1 MVYDWDAHEKLCFQ
15 LYINEK
21 SLSLFIHLCSPMVF
35 VVPLA
40 GRTAR
45 STSGKAY
52 PRFTTEPGLGPG
64 PGPGPNPGKRAFQT
78 QFRKWDFPSK
88 QNPAHKNGRL
98 VARVKELWERNLTQ
112 GEMLAVLREDG
123 FDIKKRELIRVRT
136 RNRWLLK
143 AANGERSREG
153 NGDEEEVVAGSG
165 RRGASVVTI
174 DDGFGSRGG
183 EGVVTPGTPT
193 DREMLGSSLPGEGEG
208 DEDDDAVGGKE
219 SNGNNSS
226 NNRRKR
232 RRLRAWEAASSHG
245 SQHSIAPR
253 FPSETTLDDA
263 KAILGLETDVY
274 RQVRVTFAQLC
285 EEAGI
290 VKKTIAGP
298 ERWEA
303 VKARL
308 VRETPRLRAVMWD
321 DEESGDANGNSNSNS
336 NSSNNRSSNNH
347 ESKKLAL
354 DVICTDI
361 TKRARTLEKRLTLA
375 EAKNILGVNPE
386 EARDL
391 RAAFE
396 RILKREGLGCKSEAG
411 PAQWA
416 ELKAEWEAGSELV
429 RRVLAPPGDEGDEGD
444 GGASSVHAHAH
455 AEKVR
460 ALDVLA
466 KDVMKRLRDDASRRE
481 QPQKRGVTQQTQ
493 LVRDDAKRQ
502 EDVQAI
508 QIRAQSAQPEMADA
522 LEDED
527 DLGGGQYV
535 DASQVSVPPSMG
547 LVPGSGASQQPQML
561 MPTVSMQVQA
571 AAAADP
577 MGHSAARILSSAL
590 LGQPDMG
597 LETHHMG
604 SSLLLAA
611 DAQAAFV
618 DQQYAQQYAVAAA
631 AAAQQQQQQQPVF
644 HAPSSPLPQH
654 QHPQPQPPSTTSIA
668 VYLRLHPSST
678 FMATTTIWIATLSSH
693 SVQELRHAAAS
704 KFPGAICL
712 RLEGVLKDGK
722 GGEMPLAIEQ
732 DGELAAYLAHLRGA
746 AGGLGTPTFNVQLIP
761 GWKT

>member
-1 MVYDWDAHEKLCFQ
+1 MVYDWDSHEKLCFQ

-21 SLSLFIHLCSPMVF
+21 RSLEDIMV
-35 VVPLA
+35 
-40 GRTAR
+40 
-45 STSGKAY
+45 
-52 PRFTTEPGLGPG
+52 
-64 PGPGPNPGKRAFQT
+64 KRAFQT

-88 QNPAHKNGRL
+88 QNPAYKNGRL
-98 VARVKELWERNLTQ
+98 VARIKELWERNLSQ

-123 FDIKKRELIRVRT
+123 FDIKKRELIR
-136 RNRWLLK
+136 
-143 AANGERSREG
+143 SPM
-153 NGDEEEVVAGSG
+153 
-165 RRGASVVTI
+165 VTI
-174 DDGFGSRGG
+174 DDGFGNHDGA
-183 EGVVTPGTPT
+183 GVVTPGTLT
-193 DREMLGSSLPGEGEG
+193 DREMLGSPLTGEGEE
-208 DEDDDAVGGKE
+208 EDDDVGAVGDKE
-219 SNGNNSS
+219 SNIDSSSS

-232 RRLRAWEAASSHG
+232 RRLRAWEAASSHD
-245 SQHSIAPR
+245 SQHPIAPR

-263 KAILGLETDVY
+263 KAVLGLATDLY
-274 RQVRVTFAQLC
+274 RQVRATFARLC

-290 VKKTIAGP
+290 VKKTVAGP

-321 DEESGDANGNSNSNS
+321 DDESGNLNGNSNSNS
-336 NSSNNRSSNNH
+336 NINSNQNH

-411 PAQWA
+411 PAQWGK
-416 ELKAEWEAGSELV
+416 LKAQWEAGSELM
-429 RRVLAPPGDEGDEGD
+429 RRILAAPGGGGEEDDD
-444 GGASSVHAHAH
+444 GSEAGSSSVHAHAH
-455 AEKVR
+455 ADKVR

-466 KDVMKRLRDDASRRE
+466 KDVMKRLRDDVSRRE
-481 QPQKRGVTQQTQ
+481 QPRKRVGTGQQAQ
-493 LVRDDAKRQ
+493 VHRDDANRQ
-502 EDVQAI
+502 EDVTAVQV
-508 QIRAQSAQPEMADA
+508 QAQPAQ
-522 LEDED
+522 LELVDNLGDQD
-527 DLGGGQYV
+527 DLGSGQYV

-590 LGQPDMG
+590 LGQADMG
-597 LETHHMG
+597 LESHHMG

-631 AAAQQQQQQQPVF
+631 AAAQQQQQQQQPVF
-644 HAPSSPLPQH
+644 HAPPSPLPQH

-678 FMATTTIWIATLSSH
+678 FVATTTIWIATLSSH

-722 GGEMPLAIEQ
+722 GGEMPLSIEQ

>member
-21 SLSLFIHLCSPMVF
+21 RSLEDIMMYLKMHHDFAPC
-35 VVPLA
+35 
-40 GRTAR
+40 
-45 STSGKAY
+45 
-52 PRFTTEPGLGPG
+52 
-64 PGPGPNPGKRAFQT
+64 KRAFQT

-136 RNRWLLK
+136 KNRWLLK

-153 NGDEEEVVAGSG
+153 NGDEEVVAGSG
-165 RRGASVVTI
+165 RREASVVTV

-183 EGVVTPGTPT
+183 EGVVTPGTLT

-232 RRLRAWEAASSHG
+232 RRLRAWEAASSHD

-336 NSSNNRSSNNH
+336 NSSNNRSSNNQ
-347 ESKKLAL
+347 ESKRLAL

-416 ELKAEWEAGSELV
+416 ELKAEWEARSELV

-502 EDVQAI
+502 EEVQAI
-508 QIRAQSAQPEMADA
+508 QVRAQPAQPEMADA

-527 DLGGGQYV
+527 DLSGGQYV

-547 LVPGSGASQQPQML
+547 LMPGSGESQQPQML
-561 MPTVSMQVQA
+561 MPAVSMQVQA

-668 VYLRLHPSST
+668 VYLRLHSSST

>member
-1 MVYDWDAHEKLCFQ
+1 MTLSGRTASHRSSPSIRGMVYDWDAHEKLCFQ

-21 SLSLFIHLCSPMVF
+21 RSLEDIMVYLKMHHDF
-35 VVPLA
+35 APC
-40 GRTAR
+40 
-45 STSGKAY
+45 
-52 PRFTTEPGLGPG
+52 
-64 PGPGPNPGKRAFQT
+64 KRAFQT

-136 RNRWLLK
+136 KNRWLLK

-165 RRGASVVTI
+165 RRGASVVTVN
-174 DDGFGSRGG
+174 DGFGSRGG
-183 EGVVTPGTPT
+183 EGVVTPGTLT

-208 DEDDDAVGGKE
+208 DEDDDAVRGTE

-232 RRLRAWEAASSHG
+232 RRLRAWEAASSHD

-321 DEESGDANGNSNSNS
+321 DEESGDVNGSSNSNS

-429 RRVLAPPGDEGDEGD
+429 RRVLAAPGDEGD
-444 GGASSVHAHAH
+444 GGPPSVHAHAH

-481 QPQKRGVTQQTQ
+481 QPQKRGVTQLTQ

-508 QIRAQSAQPEMADA
+508 QVRAQPAQPEMADA

-577 MGHSAARILSSAL
+577 MSHSAARILSSAL

-597 LETHHMG
+597 LESHHMG

-631 AAAQQQQQQQPVF
+631 AAAQQQQQQQQPVF

>member
-21 SLSLFIHLCSPMVF
+21 RSLEDIMVYLKMHHDF
-35 VVPLA
+35 APC
-40 GRTAR
+40 
-45 STSGKAY
+45 
-52 PRFTTEPGLGPG
+52 
-64 PGPGPNPGKRAFQT
+64 KRAFQT

-98 VARVKELWERNLTQ
+98 VARVKELWERNLSQ

-136 RNRWLLK
+136 KNRWLLK
-143 AANGERSREG
+143 AANGERSKEG
-153 NGDEEEVVAGSG
+153 NGEEEEVTGSG
-165 RRGASVVTI
+165 RREAPVVTI

-183 EGVVTPGTPT
+183 AGVVTPGTFT
-193 DREMLGSSLPGEGEG
+193 GREMLGSPLTGEGEG
-208 DEDDDAVGGKE
+208 EDEDEDEDVGAVRDKE
-219 SNGNNSS
+219 SISNSNG

-232 RRLRAWEAASSHG
+232 RRLRAWEAASSHDV
-245 SQHSIAPR
+245 QHPIAPR

-263 KAILGLETDVY
+263 KAILGLAADVY
-274 RQVRVTFAQLC
+274 RQMRVTFARLC

-308 VRETPRLRAVMWD
+308 VRETPRLRAAMWD
-321 DEESGDANGNSNSNS
+321 DDESADVSGNSSH
-336 NSSNNRSSNNH
+336 NH
-347 ESKKLAL
+347 EAKKLAL

-375 EAKNILGVNPE
+375 DAKNILGVNPE

-396 RILKREGLGCKSEAG
+396 RILKREGLSCKSEAG
-411 PAQWA
+411 PAQWK
-416 ELKAEWEAGSELV
+416 ELKAQWEAGSELV
-429 RRVLAPPGDEGDEGD
+429 RRILAAAGEEGD
-444 GGASSVHAHAH
+444 GGASSVHAHAQ

-460 ALDVLA
+460 ALDVIA
-466 KDVMKRLRDDASRRE
+466 KDVMKRLRDDVSRRE
-481 QPQKRGVTQQTQ
+481 QPRKRGVTKQAQLARDNARQQG
-493 LVRDDAKRQ
+493 
-502 EDVQAI
+502 DVQANDV
-508 QIRAQSAQPEMADA
+508 QVQSAQPELVDA
-522 LEDED
+522 LEDQD
-527 DLGGGQYV
+527 DLSGGQYV

-590 LGQPDMG
+590 LGQADMG
-597 LETHHMG
+597 LESHHMG

-618 DQQYAQQYAVAAA
+618 DQQYAQQYA
-631 AAAQQQQQQQPVF
+631 
-644 HAPSSPLPQH
+644 H
-654 QHPQPQPPSTTSIA
+654 PQPPSTMSIA

-678 FMATTTIWIATLSSH
+678 FVATTTIWIATLSSH

-732 DGELAAYLAHLRGA
+732 DGELAAYLAHLRSA

>member
-1 MVYDWDAHEKLCFQ
+1 MVYDWDSHEKLCFQ

-21 SLSLFIHLCSPMVF
+21 RSLEDIMVYLKLHHNF
-35 VVPLA
+35 APC
-40 GRTAR
+40 
-45 STSGKAY
+45 
-52 PRFTTEPGLGPG
+52 
-64 PGPGPNPGKRAFQT
+64 KRAFQT

-88 QNPAHKNGRL
+88 QNPAYKNGRL
-98 VARVKELWERNLTQ
+98 VARIKELWERNLSQ

-136 RNRWLLK
+136 KNRWLLK
-143 AANGERSREG
+143 AANGERSKEG
-153 NGDEEEVVAGSG
+153 GKEGGEVVGSG
-165 RRGASVVTI
+165 RRESPMVTI
-174 DDGFGSRGG
+174 DDGFGNHDGA
-183 EGVVTPGTPT
+183 GVVRPGTLT
-193 DREMLGSSLPGEGEG
+193 DREMLGSPLTGEGEE
-208 DEDDDAVGGKE
+208 EDDDDVGAVGDKE
-219 SNGNNSS
+219 SNIDSSSS

-232 RRLRAWEAASSHG
+232 RRLRAWEAASSHD
-245 SQHSIAPR
+245 SQHPIAPR

-263 KAILGLETDVY
+263 KVILGLATDLY
-274 RQVRVTFAQLC
+274 RQVRATFARLC

-290 VKKTIAGP
+290 VKKTVAGP

-321 DEESGDANGNSNSNS
+321 DDESGNLNDNSNSNS
-336 NSSNNRSSNNH
+336 NINSNQNH

-411 PAQWA
+411 PAQWGK
-416 ELKAEWEAGSELV
+416 LKAQWEAGSELM
-429 RRVLAPPGDEGDEGD
+429 RRILAAPG
-444 GGASSVHAHAH
+444 GGGEEDDHGSEAGSSSVHAHAH
-455 AEKVR
+455 ADKVR

-466 KDVMKRLRDDASRRE
+466 KDVMKRLRDDVSRRE
-481 QPQKRGVTQQTQ
+481 QLRKRAGITGQQAQ
-493 LVRDDAKRQ
+493 LHRDDANRQ
-502 EDVQAI
+502 EDVTAVQV
-508 QIRAQSAQPEMADA
+508 QAQPTQPELVDN
-522 LEDED
+522 LGDQD

-590 LGQPDMG
+590 LGQADMG
-597 LETHHMG
+597 LESHHIG

-631 AAAQQQQQQQPVF
+631 AAAQQQQQQQQPVF
-644 HAPSSPLPQH
+644 HAPPSPLPQH

-678 FMATTTIWIATLSSH
+678 FVATTTIWIATLSSH

-722 GGEMPLAIEQ
+722 GGEMPLSIEQ
-732 DGELAAYLAHLRGA
+732 DGELAAYLAHLRGG